1 VKKAEMS
8 MSVIIAAAIA
18 LLILII
24 LAVLILR
31 AGSGVTTGTGCAGVG
46 GQCYS
51 SCDDLTN
58 DKGGTYVQNIA
69 NGGRSGNCKEDEV
82 CCVTLLKPTAE

>member
-1 VKKAEMS
+1 MKKAEMS

-31 AGSGVTTGTGCAGVG
+31 AGSGMTTGTGCAGVG
-46 GQCYS
+46 GTCYS
-51 SCDDLTN
+51 SCDDLTS

-69 NGGRSGNCKEDEV
+69 NGGKAGNCKDTEV
-82 CCVTLLKPTAE
+82 CCVTLIKPSAE